1 MSRTAM
7 NACRASAV
15 SYPDIDCIR
24 PFTYAI
30 QLRGPSIIGAAV
42 PRASVHQ
49 GISLGTSDLS
59 GSNSEGEFASSLLL
73 PKKSLGNKLPFCD
86 WR

>member
-1 MSRTAM
+1 M
-7 NACRASAV
+7 NARRASTVA
-15 SYPDIDCIR
+15 YPDIDCVR
-24 PFTYAI
+24 PFAYTF
-30 QLRGPSIIGAAV
+30 QLRGGSIIGAAI

-59 GSNSEGEFASSLLL
+59 GSNSEGESASSLLL
-73 PKKSLGNKLPFCD
+73 SKTSLENKLPFCD